1 MTDVNIVV
9 EKLRNLTGST
19 NEPESVFF
27 DVIKEV
33 ANFYCE
39 VFQLKPIE
47 VAIFLCNDEKTILS
61 FAHPEHLVN
70 SGMIPVSSSEAI
82 VSQIFR
88 TRRSYI
94 DNNFSQQKHLSIFEL
109 IPVPGGQNEPIWKMM
124 GTLITL
130 IDDNIGVI
138 ELSRRA
144 SSMGEAGRDFTTED
158 LEFLKMTMI
167 QLAPF
172 VKRVMPLNFRGKL
185 G

>member
-1 MTDVNIVV
+1 MTDVNFVV
-9 EKLRNLTGST
+9 EQLRSLTSSADD
-19 NEPESVFF
+19 PESIFF
-27 DVIKEV
+27 EVIKEI
-33 ANFYCE
+33 ASFYCD
-39 VFQLKPIE
+39 VFNLRPIE

-61 FAHPEHLVN
+61 FAHPNHLVN
-70 SGMIPVSSSEAI
+70 AGLIPVSSSEAI

-94 DNNFSQQKHLSIFEL
+94 DNNFSQQKHLSIFEMV
-109 IPVPGGQNEPIWKMM
+109 PVPGGQNEPIWKMM

-144 SSMGEAGRDFTTED
+144 TSMGEAGRDFTTED

-172 VKRVMPLNFRGKL
+172 IRRVMPTNFRGKL
-185 G
+185 R